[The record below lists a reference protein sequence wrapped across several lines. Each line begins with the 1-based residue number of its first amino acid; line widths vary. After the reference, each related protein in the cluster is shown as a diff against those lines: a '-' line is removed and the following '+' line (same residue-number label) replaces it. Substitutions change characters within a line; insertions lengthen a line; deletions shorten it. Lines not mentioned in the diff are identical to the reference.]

1 MHTMGRARRR
11 ARSGVKMRGNTDD
24 VVAHA
29 AAAGE
34 DLASLAAF
42 QELILERSHDLITIL
57 EPGGTIVYGSP
68 SWRSLGLD
76 PDQIVGRRV
85 LDFVHPD
92 DVDMAAAAIERALAG
107 GDFDAITVRLR
118 TTAGGWAWYES
129 NGSPILGADNEVA
142 YLVGTSRDVS
152 EREEL
157 RLRVAEVDALYR
169 IADSISRATS
179 LDELLDEAIDI
190 LLGATGADRA
200 AVLLLD
206 DEGAMRFRAWRGLS
220 DEYRAGAEGHSPWA
234 ADVVDPE
241 PVLVP
246 DLAGA
251 QFPEELERVVHAEG
265 ISALAFVPLVHR
277 ARLLGK
283 FMLYHDRPHV
293 WNDAEVMLS
302 RTIASHLASAT
313 VRTQAQE
320 ALRVSSE
327 QLSTI
332 MRTVDEGIVMQAQS
346 GALVYVNEAA
356 ARFVGFETTSEF
368 LNASRERVLAQ
379 FEILDDE
386 RRPLPPEALPGRRA
400 LRGEASEQVVCYRI
414 LSTGEERWSVVRANP
429 VHDAAGQVM
438 LSVSVIRDIT
448 ASRNAEERARESTAL
463 VEGVFRTVPVGL
475 AFWDVDLRYVRVNEA
490 LEQMY
495 GVDASHLLGRTLF
508 ELRPEY
514 VSDLTPVIQQV
525 LETGSPVLDV
535 EVSGERRDDP
545 GVRRVWVTSFFP
557 VHDRAGELLGVGCST
572 SDVTAERNSLEERAR
587 AEQRIRFLARAGDM
601 LNETLDYERTLAAIA
616 EMAVPTFAGQVVIDV
631 LDDDGSVRCVGA
643 AHADPEKSQYVRDL
657 RRRYPPT
664 ADDHPVQRAIR
675 TGDHVYLADVQEH
688 VDEMAHDAAH
698 AEEIRR
704 LANTSGIVVP
714 LIARGRT
721 LGTIQLGTV
730 DPQPRFTD
738 ADVELAIELA
748 RRASLALD
756 NARLYREAQG
766 RAHAASALE
775 FVDDGVFLLDGDDVI
790 RLWNPAA
797 AQTFRVKP
805 AKAIGRPVGELIR
818 DWSAVQDRIRIAAEP
833 SSGSGRAQTV
843 PVDVQGD
850 ERWLSISAVRFPGG
864 TVYAFRDLTDERA
877 VDQLKSD
884 FVATV
889 SHELRTPLSAIYGA
903 ALTLRRDDVRLEESQ
918 RDGLLDVVAS
928 ESDRLARIV
937 NDILWASRLDSG
949 QMGVAIESC
958 DAVKLANQVVNAV
971 RAHAPDNIELV
982 VEALDG
988 LPAVATDPDKLR
1000 QVLTNLVDN
1009 AVKYSPDGGRVLVA
1023 VAHTGKRIRFRV
1035 EDHGLGIPPS
1045 EQTRIFEKFF
1055 RLDPGM
1061 TRGVGGTGLGLYI
1074 CRELVYRMHGR
1085 IWVSSDGRSGSIFNV
1100 ELPVAT

>member
-1 MHTMGRARRR
+1 VEV
-11 ARSGVKMRGNTDD
+11 SSNTDD

-29 AAAGE
+29 AATGE
-34 DLASLAAF
+34 DIASLAAF
-42 QELILERSHDLITIL
+42 QELILERSHDLITIV

-68 SWRSLGLD
+68 AWRSIGLD
-76 PDQIVGRRV
+76 PGQIVGKPAV
-85 LDFVHPD
+85 DFVHPD
-92 DVDMAAAAIERALAG
+92 DLPVAAEALERALSG
-107 GDFDAITVRLR
+107 GSIEAITVRLR
-118 TTAGGWAWYES
+118 TAKGTWVWFES
-129 NGSPILGADNEVA
+129 NASPILGTDDELA

-157 RLRVAEVDALYR
+157 RRRVTEVDALYR

-179 LDELLDEAIDI
+179 LDELLMEAIDI
-190 LLGATGADRA
+190 LLGATRADRA
-200 AVLLLD
+200 SVLLLD
-206 DEGAMRFRAWRGLS
+206 DAGVMRFRAWRGLS
-220 DEYRAGAEGHSPWA
+220 EEYRAGTEGHSPWT
-234 ADVVDPE
+234 ADAVDPE
-241 PVLVP
+241 PVLIP
-246 DLAGA
+246 DLAAAGL
-251 QFPEELERVVHAEG
+251 PEELERVVRAEG
-265 ISALAFVPLVHR
+265 ICALAFVPLVHR
-277 ARLLGK
+277 GRLLGK
-283 FMLYHDRPHV
+283 FMLYHDRPHD
-293 WNDAEVMLS
+293 WDDAEVMLS
-302 RTIASHLASAT
+302 CTIASHLASAT
-313 VRTQAQE
+313 VRTRAQE
-320 ALRVSSE
+320 ELRASSDR
-327 QLSTI
+327 LSTI

-346 GALVYVNEAA
+346 GELVYVNEAA
-356 ARFVGFETTSEF
+356 ARFVGFATTAEF
-368 LNASRERVLAQ
+368 MRASRPEVLAQ

-386 RRPLPPEALPGRRA
+386 RNPFPPEALPGRRA
-400 LRGEASEQVVCYRI
+400 LRGEASEQVVCYRT
-414 LSTGEERWSVVRANP
+414 LATGEERWAVVRANP
-429 VHDAAGQVM
+429 VYDEAGNVA
-438 LSVSVIRDIT
+438 LSVSVIRDI
-448 ASRNAEERARESTAL
+448 S
-463 VEGVFRTVPVGL
+463 
-475 AFWDVDLRYVRVNEA
+475 
-490 LEQMY
+490 
-495 GVDASHLLGRTLF
+495 
-508 ELRPEY
+508 
-514 VSDLTPVIQQV
+514 
-525 LETGSPVLDV
+525 
-535 EVSGERRDDP
+535 
-545 GVRRVWVTSFFP
+545 
-557 VHDRAGELLGVGCST
+557 
-572 SDVTAERNSLEERAR
+572 AERHALEERTR
-587 AEQRIRFLARAGDM
+587 SDERLRFLARASDL
-601 LNETLDYERTLAAIA
+601 LNETLDYELTLAAIA

-643 AHADPEKSQYVRDL
+643 AHADPEKSEYVRDL
-657 RRRYPPT
+657 RQRYPPT

-675 TGDHVYLADVQEH
+675 TGEHVYLADVQDH
-688 VDEMAHDAAH
+688 AAEMAHDAAH

-738 ADVELAIELA
+738 ADVDLAIELA

-756 NARLYREAQG
+756 NAGLYREAQA

-775 FVDDGVFLLDGDDVI
+775 FVDDGVFVLDRDDVI

-818 DWSAVQDRIRIAAEP
+818 DWSAVQDRIRVAEEP

-843 PVDVQGD
+843 PVDVQGE

-889 SHELRTPLSAIYGA
+889 SHELRTPLAAIYGA
-903 ALTLRRDDVRLEESQ
+903 ALTLKRDDVRLEESQ

-928 ESDRLARIV
+928 EADRLARIV

-949 QMGVAIESC
+949 QMGVSIESC
-958 DAVKLANQVVNAV
+958 DAAKLASQVVSAV
-971 RAHAPDNIELV
+971 RAHAPETIELV
-982 VEALDG
+982 VEAADG
-988 LPAVATDPDKLR
+988 LPPVASDPDKLR

-1009 AVKYSPDGGRVLVA
+1009 AVKYSPAGGRVLVA
-1023 VAHTGKRIRFRV
+1023 ISHTGKRIRFRV
-1035 EDHGLGIPPS
+1035 EDRGLGIPPS

-1085 IWVSSDGRSGSIFNV
+1085 IWVNSDGRSGSTFNV
-1100 ELPVAT
+1100 ELPIA